1 MQPLFFDL
9 DDTILVYH
17 GVSEQ
22 AWTEACDIYIDHF
35 SNLSSSQ
42 LLNVI
47 LAASSWFWSD
57 EKRFKKMM
65 HNLVEALRQVV
76 SKAFEMLKAEGIAVP
91 NQEVANTIADYFTHR
106 REELIYPFPGAL
118 ETLRELQ
125 QRGTPLTM
133 ITNSNAEVQQRKID
147 RFHLD
152 KYFDN
157 IIISG
162 AFGYD
167 KPDSR
172 IFQHALDFYKIDG
185 DNTSL
190 ATMIGDSLT
199 SDIFGA
205 SQLGIQTIWNDW
217 RKSGLPQNA
226 PAKPDRIIHSIQ
238 EIL

>member
-9 DDTILVYH
+9 DDTIIVYN

-35 SNLSSSQ
+35 SGITSLQ
-42 LLNVI
+42 LLEAI

-57 EKRFKKMM
+57 DERFYKMM
-65 HNLVEALRQVV
+65 HNLIEARRHVV
-76 SKAFEMLKAEGIAVP
+76 SKAFESLEKEGVRMPTREI
-91 NQEVANTIADYFTHR
+91 ANTIADYFTKR

-118 ETLRELQ
+118 ETLRELK

-133 ITNSNAEVQQRKID
+133 ITNSNPIVQQRKID
-147 RFHLD
+147 KFQLD

-162 AFGYD
+162 AFGCD
-167 KPDSR
+167 KPDPK

-185 DNTSL
+185 DNASL
-190 ATMIGDSLT
+190 ATMIGDSLK
-199 SDIFGA
+199 SDIYGA
-205 SQLGIQTIWNDW
+205 SQLGITTIWNDW
-217 RKSGLPQNA
+217 RRAGLPENA